1 MARFLQVINTIL
13 YKSIIYQSYY
23 LLLVACTKDQLLAFI
38 FNNHSSCVNLLLHLV
53 LCGDGVYICKIMKNK
68 VACHAVADKLLAKF
82 SPRELWQSETEKLGD

>member
-23 LLLVACTKDQLLAFI
+23 LLLVACTKDQLLGFI
-38 FNNHSSCVNLLLHLV
+38 FNNHSSLAHLLLHLV
-53 LCGDGVYICKIMKNK
+53 LYGDGVYICKIMKNK
-68 VACHAVADKLLAKF
+68 VACHAVADKLLAKS